1 MTFLLRDAAAL
12 TRRIK
17 SDARYLARQLH
28 LMPGQRMNSLR
39 FRELVLRCEDAALV
53 IIGDV
58 DPNMGYLDV
67 GMIEARLMRQTMAAM
82 KRANAEV
89 NFG

>member
-1 MTFLLRDAAAL
+1 MSFLLRDAAAL

-17 SDARYLARQLH
+17 SDARYLARELH

-39 FRELVLRCEDAALV
+39 FRELCMRAEDVALV

-58 DPNMGYLDV
+58 DPNMGYIDV
-67 GMIEARLMRQTMAAM
+67 AMIEARVMRQTMAAM
-82 KRANAEV
+82 RRANADV